1 MRVLAD
7 VRAVAAVSDRIV
19 LTLPAGPRFRGVA
32 TLVLGGIGTRLDL
45 PYERTDDLQLA
56 LVSALESARDSQ
68 VTLEIDASESGALA
82 LTIGPVRSGSADDP
96 SLALVLSRLVDDVS
110 GERRDGS
117 EWIVLRVAPPST
129 TI

>member
-19 LTLPAGPRFRGVA
+19 LTLPAGPRYRGVA

-56 LVSALESARDSQ
+56 LVSALETARDGE
-68 VTLEIDASESGALA
+68 VTLEIDASDSGALA
-82 LTIGPVRSGSADDP
+82 LTVGPVRAGSGDDSA
-96 SLALVLSRLVDDVS
+96 LALVLSRLVDDVS
-110 GERRDGS
+110 SEQRDGS
-117 EWIVLRVAPPST
+117 EWIVLRLAPPAANL
-129 TI
+129 

>member
-19 LTLPAGPRFRGVA
+19 LTLPAGPRYRGVA

-56 LVSALESARDSQ
+56 LVSALETARDGE
-68 VTLEIDASESGALA
+68 VTLEIDASDSGALA
-82 LTIGPVRSGSADDP
+82 LTVGPVRAGSGDDSA
-96 SLALVLSRLVDDVS
+96 LALVLSRLVDDVS
-110 GERRDGS
+110 SEHRDGS
-117 EWIVLRVAPPST
+117 EWIVLRLAPPAANL
-129 TI
+129 

>member
-19 LTLPAGPRFRGVA
+19 LTLPAGSRFRGVA

-56 LVSALESARDSQ
+56 LVSALETARDGE

-82 LTIGPVRSGSADDP
+82 LTVGPVRKGSGDDSA
-96 SLALVLSRLVDDVS
+96 LALVLSRLVDDVS
-110 GERRDGS
+110 SEHRDGS
-117 EWIVLRVAPPST
+117 EWIVLRLAPPPTSP
-129 TI
+129 